1 MNIEQTRETC
11 LAMHPNVEEGCPFES
26 LGHPDIAFKIAGKIF
41 AYLCMPDA
49 PSCEHVGTSNLI
61 VLKCDPGRALELREQ
76 YPGIIEPAW
85 HWNKNTGI
93 KYDTTNCPK
102 PRSRNLLPNL
112 SGSSSTN
119 SPRKSKK
126 NFLKQFKPRKSENFR
141 KSWKHFIKPYTRQG
155 PLGELPVLKNPFYKL
170 GFGFGIA
177 ISVMLEFWQEAQF
190 QSLIFFSR
198 IGMSQPENHEKKSLY
213 CRRLD
218 EYVYGILYRHI
229 PTACILY

>member
-85 HWNKNTGI
+85 HWNK
-93 KYDTTNCPK
+93 KYWNQIRYDKLPEAKVKELIAESFRLVIDKLPKKIQKELIDT
-102 PRSRNLLPNL
+102 
-112 SGSSSTN
+112 
-119 SPRKSKK
+119 
-126 NFLKQFKPRKSENFR
+126 
-141 KSWKHFIKPYTRQG
+141 I
-155 PLGELPVLKNPFYKL
+155 
-170 GFGFGIA
+170 
-177 ISVMLEFWQEAQF
+177 
-190 QSLIFFSR
+190 
-198 IGMSQPENHEKKSLY
+198 
-213 CRRLD
+213 
-218 EYVYGILYRHI
+218 
-229 PTACILY
+229 